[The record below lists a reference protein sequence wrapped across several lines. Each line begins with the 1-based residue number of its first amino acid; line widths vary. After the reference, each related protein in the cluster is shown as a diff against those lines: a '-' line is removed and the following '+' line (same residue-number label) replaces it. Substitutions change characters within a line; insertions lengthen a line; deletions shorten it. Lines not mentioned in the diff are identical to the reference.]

1 MDGDQEDGAALDE
14 PQAVAR
20 AALEEFARDLSRLHI
35 RCGEPSLRDLE
46 RATANGRYPLKP
58 STLSEAFRGKRLPP
72 QRVVVELVRH
82 LVGTNEAEREWVD
95 RWSTVRQLQK
105 EASSLQQ
112 QALADVRT
120 EAERIRT
127 DAADDAERMRA
138 EAADLVDAAQQHA
151 ERIRLEAQRVKA
163 EAEAEAERI
172 KSAAREKAKR
182 TKAAALKRAERL
194 AEERGAEV
202 ALVVDEARSQA
213 DKLLTQ
219 ARRVLAEA
227 HEEAKR
233 IRSEANG
240 ATPSASGQ
248 ATADVRSKNLAPP
261 RARGGG
267 AFWTMTPAPPTPGIA
282 ERCYMCNRDVPLSRA
297 LTKMSP
303 GGPLFRCLD
312 CNELTVDKWEGPGT
326 MPG

>member
-1 MDGDQEDGAALDE
+1 M
-14 PQAVAR
+14 
-20 AALEEFARDLSRLHI
+20 
-35 RCGEPSLRDLE
+35 
-46 RATANGRYPLKP
+46 
-58 STLSEAFRGKRLPP
+58 
-72 QRVVVELVRH
+72 ELVRH
-82 LVGTNEAEREWVD
+82 LVGTQEAEREWVD

-120 EAERIRT
+120 EAERIRG

-151 ERIRLEAQRVKA
+151 ERIRMEAQLVKA

-172 KSAAREKAKR
+172 KTAAREKAER
-182 TKAAALKRAERL
+182 TKAAVLQGAERL
-194 AEERGAEV
+194 VEEKGAEV
-202 ALVVDEARSQA
+202 AQVLDEARSQA
-213 DKLLTQ
+213 DKLLMQ

-240 ATPSASGQ
+240 ATPPASGQ
-248 ATADVRSKNLAPP
+248 ATTDVRSENLEPSS
-261 RARGGG
+261 RALRGRRV
-267 AFWTMTPAPPTPGIA
+267 FWTMTQAPPTPGAA
-282 ERCYMCNRDVPLSRA
+282 ERCHMCNRDIPLSSA

-303 GGPLFRCLD
+303 GGPLLRCLD